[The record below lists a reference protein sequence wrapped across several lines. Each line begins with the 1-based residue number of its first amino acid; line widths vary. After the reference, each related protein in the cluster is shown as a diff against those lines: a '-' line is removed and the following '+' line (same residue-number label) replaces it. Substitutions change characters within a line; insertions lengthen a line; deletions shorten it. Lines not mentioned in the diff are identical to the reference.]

1 MWFFCCIVYCCCS
14 FASTADSITF
24 IVAPTD
30 TISIYIE
37 FPINL
42 LALACIVPFPT
53 DTVAPSVS
61 KPFYMLVNW
70 SCSNLHPPGIPTS
83 ISPFLPSIAPII

>member
-1 MWFFCCIVYCCCS
+1 MSIVVVPL
-14 FASTADSITF
+14 ASTADNITF

-37 FPINL
+37 LPINL
-42 LALACIVPFPT
+42 SAFACIVPLPT
-53 DTVAPSVS
+53 DTVAPRVS
-61 KPFYMLVNW
+61 KPFMCW
-70 SCSNLHPPGIPTS
+70 SIGLAPSLQPPGIPTS